1 MSPTFELAAE
11 ALVRISM
18 SAPLKPMSTPRAF
31 LPVTGSLSMS
41 AESTMANIGA
51 EVVTML
57 ALMGEVMLRPMM

>member
-1 MSPTFELAAE
+1 
-11 ALVRISM
+11 
-18 SAPLKPMSTPRAF
+18 MSTPRAF